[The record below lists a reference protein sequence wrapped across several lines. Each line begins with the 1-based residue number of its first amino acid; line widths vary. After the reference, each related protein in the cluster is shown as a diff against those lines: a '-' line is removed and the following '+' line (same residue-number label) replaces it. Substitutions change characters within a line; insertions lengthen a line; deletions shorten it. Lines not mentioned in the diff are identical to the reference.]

1 MEILLDRDG
10 VLFDRDG
17 VCWQFGWKENEK
29 FIGNCVNG
37 LKRKNISHFLFQIL
51 VSLFMIYWFYL

>member
-10 VLFDRDG
+10 VLLDRDG

-29 FIGNCVNG
+29 FN
-37 LKRKNISHFLFQIL
+37 
-51 VSLFMIYWFYL
+51 W